1 MTSMS
6 KTLLMRRYTDLVIYF
21 FFVNLTSSI
30 FRLLTA
36 RDSVRFGAATAKR
49 SEDIKLTM
57 TISDLLLF
65 NPEIASSCQF
75 IQLDSAASVALMVL
89 LQ

>member
-6 KTLLMRRYTDLVIYF
+6 KTLLMRRYTGLVIF

-36 RDSVRFGAATAKR
+36 RDSVRFGAATVKK
-49 SEDIKLTM
+49 SKLREPYLT
-57 TISDLLLF
+57 LL
-65 NPEIASSCQF
+65 IMA
-75 IQLDSAASVALMVL
+75 
-89 LQ
+89 